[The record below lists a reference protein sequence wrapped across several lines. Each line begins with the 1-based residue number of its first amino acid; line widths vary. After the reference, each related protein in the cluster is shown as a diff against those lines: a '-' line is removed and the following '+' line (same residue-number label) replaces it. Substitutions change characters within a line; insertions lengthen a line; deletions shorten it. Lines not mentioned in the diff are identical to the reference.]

1 MKVLVL
7 GGQGMAGHVIKEY
20 FTQDPKYQV
29 TYTSKDPNDKKGLYL
44 DVTDVTS
51 LEEIMDKVKPDIT
64 INCIGILNEHASDN
78 TKLAFQVNSV
88 FPHQLVK
95 LTERNNGKLIHISTD
110 CVFSGSKGDYTEDD
124 VPDSSTIYGQS
135 KHLGEI
141 ISEKHLT
148 IRTSIIGP
156 ELKENGI
163 GLFLWFMKQKG
174 EIKGYEKVLWNGVTT
189 LELAKALDTMIQKNI
204 TGLYHLGSDEKISKA
219 ALLTLIQEIFKK
231 TDVEIIP
238 DSFIN
243 LDRTIKNTRNDFQY
257 KMPTYEEMLVELRD
271 WMKKKEENKSIG

>member
-20 FTQDPKYQV
+20 FTQDPKYRV
-29 TYTSKDPNDKKGLYL
+29 TYTSRDPNDKKGLYL
-44 DVTDVTS
+44 DVTDLTS

-95 LTERNNGKLIHISTD
+95 LAERNNGKLIHISTD
-110 CVFSGSKGDYTEDD
+110 CVFSGTKGDYTEADI
-124 VPDSSTIYGQS
+124 PDSSTIYGQS

-189 LELAKALDTMIQKNI
+189 LELAKALDTMIQKDI
-204 TGLYHLGSDEKISKA
+204 TGLYHLGADEKISKA
-219 ALLTLIQEIFKK
+219 ALLKLISEIFEKN
-231 TDVEIIP
+231 DVEIIP
-238 DSFIN
+238 DSNIV
-243 LDRTIKNTRNDFQY
+243 LDRTIKNRRSDFKYQV
-257 KMPTYEEMLVELRD
+257 PPYENMLVELRE
-271 WMKKKEENKSIG
+271 WLRNQPSK

>member
-7 GGQGMAGHVIKEY
+7 GGQGMAGHVIKDY
-20 FTQDPKYQV
+20 FTQDSKYHV
-29 TYTSKDPNDKKGLYL
+29 TYTTRDPNDKKGLYL

-51 LEEIMDKVKPDIT
+51 LEEIMEKVKPDIT
-64 INCIGILNEHASDN
+64 INCIGILNDHASDN

-110 CVFSGSKGDYTEDD
+110 CVFSGKKGDYTEEDI
-124 VPDSSTIYGQS
+124 PDSSTIYGQS

-141 ISEKHLT
+141 ISDKHLT

-174 EIKGYEKVLWNGVTT
+174 KINGFEKVLWNGVTT
-189 LELAKALDTMIQKNI
+189 LELAKVLDKMIQQKI

-219 ALLTLIQEIFKK
+219 ALLELLQQTFHKN
-231 TDVEIIP
+231 DVEIMP
-238 DSFIN
+238 DSSMH

-257 KMPTYEEMLVELRD
+257 NMPTYQKMLDELGE
-271 WMKKKEENKSIG
+271 WMGSKSE